1 MQPLEEAIL
10 RTILYADVF
19 NFPMRIEEIH
29 HFLLTSISVSQ
40 TQVIQQIKESP
51 LLRQHLEP
59 GHVPYYVLRGR
70 SELIPIRDERERASL
85 KLWPQAV
92 YWGRWL
98 ARLPFVRM
106 VAITGALAVRNAA
119 HDDDDLDFILVTQAN
134 RVWMARGLA
143 ILLVRIGKLRGVTI
157 CPNYVVAETNLAQ
170 SRRDTFMAH
179 EVAQMIPVHGWNTYE
194 AFRAENQWV
203 EEQLANAEVPF
214 YHEAEPDFSR
224 LENVLKKMGEFLLG
238 GRLGDSIERWE
249 YQRKL
254 KRFQQDT
261 TIPHSAA
268 QLDAQHVK
276 GHFNDHGHPVL
287 VKFEQRL
294 RQMGLSQEVLAR
306 TGD

>member
-29 HFLLTSISVSQ
+29 HFLLNSYAVSQ
-40 TQVIQQIKESP
+40 PQIAQLIQQSP
-51 LLRQHLEP
+51 ILRQHVEQNQA
-59 GHVPYYVLRGR
+59 PYYVLRGR
-70 SELIPIRDERERASL
+70 SELIAVRTERERASQ

-106 VAITGALAVRNAA
+106 VAITGALAVHNAA
-119 HDDDDLDFILVTQAN
+119 HEDDDLDFILVTQAN
-134 RVWMARGLA
+134 RVWTARALA
-143 ILLVRIGKLRGVTI
+143 ILLVRIGKVFRVTI

-179 EVAQMIPVHGWNTYE
+179 EVVQMIPLYGHPTYNQ
-194 AFRAENQWV
+194 FRADNRWV
-203 EEQLANAEVPF
+203 EEQLANADTPF
-214 YHEAEPDFSR
+214 YRETEPTFR
-224 LENVLKKMGEFLLG
+224 LWERSLKQAGEFLLG
-238 GRLGDSIERWE
+238 GGLGNSIERWE
-249 YQRKL
+249 YQRKV
-254 KRFQQDT
+254 KRFQQDSKT
-261 TIPHSAA
+261 PHSAA

-287 VKFEQRL
+287 VKFEHRL
-294 RQMGLSQEVLAR
+294 RQLGLSHEALAR